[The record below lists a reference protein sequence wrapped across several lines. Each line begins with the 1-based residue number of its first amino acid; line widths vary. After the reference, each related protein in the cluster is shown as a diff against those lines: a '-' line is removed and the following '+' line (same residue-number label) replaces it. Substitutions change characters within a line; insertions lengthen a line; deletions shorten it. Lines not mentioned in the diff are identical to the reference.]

1 MSKKSL
7 AARGLIA
14 TALSGAFLV
23 VPGPTPAQAA
33 EYGEC
38 TITAKADMGSTYI
51 GGNTAT
57 WTCNHAK
64 NVKVYLRAGALI
76 AGQWDWKYK
85 NFTYSSFNGTGSW
98 KLPISVEG
106 AAKLDAESKI
116 CYQWTTSVVKCRV
129 ASSVRRF

>member
-14 TALSGAFLV
+14 TALSVAFLV
-23 VPGPTPAQAA
+23 LPGPTPAQAA

-38 TITAKADMGSTYI
+38 PITAKADMGSTYI

-64 NVKVYLRAGALI
+64 NAKVYLRAGALT
-76 AGQWDWKYK
+76 AGQWAWNYKY
-85 NFTYSSFNGTGSW
+85 FTYSSINGTGSW
-98 KLPISVEG
+98 KLPLSVE
-106 AAKLDAESKI
+106 AAA
-116 CYQWTTSVVKCRV
+116 
-129 ASSVRRF
+129 